1 MIKTLQQLKNGQ
13 QARVRDI
20 SGGHSLRQRLWQIGL
35 YPGERIRVLRSGFL
49 GGPVLVAVNGSEV
62 AIGQGMARKIEVEV
76 LEA

>member
-1 MIKTLQQLKNGQ
+1 MIKMLQQVKDGQ
-13 QARVRDI
+13 NALIRDI
-20 SGGHSLRQRLWQIGL
+20 SGGHSLRQRLFQIGL

-76 LEA
+76 FEA